1 MLDAEPCGRAVH
13 ACERSHTQKNTPKT
27 RGDARNTD
35 GDALYAIE
43 IVPYGRDHDLRAA
56 EIDRYGRDNDV
67 RALEDALLRAVNA
80 P

>member
-1 MLDAEPCGRAVH
+1 
-13 ACERSHTQKNTPKT
+13 
-27 RGDARNTD
+27 
-35 GDALYAIE
+35 
-43 IVPYGRDHDLRAA
+43 VPYGRDHDLRAA